1 MARGTGARP
10 TGIAILAVLAG
21 IGGVW
26 AILDGLAGTFASGL
40 LGGLG
45 VAAAGTE
52 GGFVFLYGVFVLVLG
67 VAYIA
72 IAFGFWTITAW
83 AHEAGVLLAGVGAA
97 LSLLGLLLGGQTLA
111 STIISIAIAGA
122 IILYLTTPS
131 IKAAFNQK

>member
-21 IGGVW
+21 IGGAW
-26 AILDGLAGTFASGL
+26 AILDGLGGPFASGL

-45 VAAAGTE
+45 GAAAGRE

-72 IAFGFWTITAW
+72 IAYGFWTIKPW
-83 AHEAGVLLAGVGAA
+83 AYEAGVLLAGVAIA
-97 LSLLGLLLGGQTLA
+97 LAILGLLLGGQTLA